1 MKHKPKI
8 HSRRDVN
15 AGAGLS
21 SAGASRVGLLSEPWA
36 PWAGALGARSPV
48 VLPGGSCFA
57 LPTSYSRNLRSVA
70 VAISAL
76 CAISGAR
83 ASEVSFTGG
92 FTSFQGPVATA
103 VGATAASVH
112 TEINGVTVFADE
124 ALPGAQFGFDNYGL
138 GLKNT
143 TSLLDAGGNPILSV
157 EFSRVF
163 FSGTNPNMVAFSP
176 VEPIDAQVGSVFK
189 VGTFTVTNG
198 AWFGNST
205 SENLFPDTDFGFS
218 ITTHSS
224 DPALDGFTFSDT
236 LRFVVTNPDDPSA
249 SIEADA
255 DYFYFVNSP
264 DLNTI
269 SVLEN
274 TDLQGNPQGNT
285 GSVDLMVK
293 IGSLIPVAFN
303 NPTGGAYI
311 GDQVSAVPEPGQ
323 APLLVLGL
331 CATLAAVK
339 RKRAQSA

>member
-1 MKHKPKI
+1 MQ
-8 HSRRDVN
+8 
-15 AGAGLS
+15 
-21 SAGASRVGLLSEPWA
+21 
-36 PWAGALGARSPV
+36 
-48 VLPGGSCFA
+48 
-57 LPTSYSRNLRSVA
+57 SYSRNLRSVA

-103 VGATAASVH
+103 AGASAAYIH

-124 ALPGAQFGFDNYGL
+124 PLPGGQLAFDQNGL

-143 TSLLDAGGNPILSV
+143 TSLLDAGGNPIPSV
-157 EFSRVF
+157 EFSRVWN
-163 FSGTNPNMVAFSP
+163 SYNYNGTNPNIVAFSP
-176 VEPIDAQVGSVFK
+176 VGPIEAQVGSVFK

-198 AWFGNST
+198 SWFGNNPG
-205 SENLFPDTDFGFS
+205 ENFYPDTDFGFS

-236 LRFVVTNPDDPSA
+236 LRFVVTGPTDPNA
-249 SIEADA
+249 SIQDDA
-255 DYFYFVNSP
+255 DYFYFVDRP

-269 SVLEN
+269 SVFEI
-274 TDLQGNPQGNT
+274 TDNQGNPIPQGNT

-303 NPTGGAYI
+303 NATGGAYI
-311 GDQVSAVPEPGQ
+311 GDQVSAVPEPESW
-323 APLLVLGL
+323 AMLLAGLGL
-331 CATLAAVK
+331 VGWTTLRRRRTAL
-339 RKRAQSA
+339 RII

>member
-1 MKHKPKI
+1 MQ
-8 HSRRDVN
+8 
-15 AGAGLS
+15 
-21 SAGASRVGLLSEPWA
+21 
-36 PWAGALGARSPV
+36 
-48 VLPGGSCFA
+48 
-57 LPTSYSRNLRSVA
+57 SYSRNIRSVA

-103 VGATAASVH
+103 AGASAASVH

-124 ALPGAQFGFDNYGL
+124 PLPGAQYGFDNFGL

-157 EFSRVF
+157 EFSRGF
-163 FSGTNPNMVAFSP
+163 FSGANPNIVAFSP
-176 VEPIDAQVGSVFK
+176 VGPIDAQVGSVFK

-198 AWFGNST
+198 SWFGNNA
-205 SENLFPDTDFGFS
+205 SENIFPDTDFGFS

-236 LRFVVTNPDDPSA
+236 LRFVVTNPTDPNA
-249 SIEADA
+249 SIQSDA
-255 DYFYFVNSP
+255 DYFYFVNRP
-264 DLNTI
+264 DLDTI
-269 SVLEN
+269 SVFESIDN
-274 TDLQGNPQGNT
+274 QGNPIPQGNT

-303 NPTGGAYI
+303 NATGGAYI
-311 GDQVSAVPEPGQ
+311 GNQVSAVPEPGQ